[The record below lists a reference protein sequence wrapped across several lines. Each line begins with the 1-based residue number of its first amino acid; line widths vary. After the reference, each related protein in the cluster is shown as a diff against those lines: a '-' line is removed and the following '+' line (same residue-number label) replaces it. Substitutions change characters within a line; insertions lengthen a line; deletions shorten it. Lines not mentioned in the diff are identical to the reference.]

1 LLPRT
6 KKLIIALA
14 AVAALTAISAPLV
27 LAAADTDDNIAPAS
41 TTVKASLLTGSNAV
55 FTGTVS
61 GVAVTSTCKVSTT
74 AFKTPAHGLG
84 PVTTSNP
91 VFSSCTDSLGGT
103 DTVKTNS
110 TNGTWKATF
119 LDVANDEAKEVA
131 GDRLKL
137 TIPKAG
143 ATIVSSVLP
152 TCKITVAPSAAAN
165 AIAKYND
172 VNRLGFA
179 KAPIPTSGTGCTTSA
194 TGSYSANY
202 TLTPGIH
209 DAS

>member
-1 LLPRT
+1 MLPRT
-6 KKLIIALA
+6 KKLVIALA
-14 AVAALTAISAPLV
+14 AVAAVIAIGAPVV
-27 LAAADTDDNIAPAS
+27 LAAADTDDNIAPAN
-41 TTVKASLLTGSNAV
+41 TTVKASLITGGNAV

-61 GVAVTSTCKVSTT
+61 GVAVTSTCKVSSTT
-74 AFKTPAHGLG
+74 FKTPAHGLG

-110 TNGTWKATF
+110 TNGKWMATF
-119 LDVANDEAKEVA
+119 VDAANDEAAEKA
-131 GDRLKL
+131 GDLLKL

-152 TCKITVAPSAAAN
+152 TCKITVAPTKAAAVSSSYDDKSR
-165 AIAKYND
+165 A
-172 VNRLGFA
+172 GFRKVA
-179 KAPIPTSGTGCTTSA
+179 IPTSGTGCTTSA
-194 TGSYSANY
+194 TGSFTAIYILS
-202 TLTPGIH
+202 PGIH